1 MRLISCYIEGF
12 GKLRKLEIKFED
24 GLNCFVKENGW
35 GKSTFA
41 AFLRVMFYG
50 FEGETKRN
58 EFENERKYY
67 RPWAGDVYGGELVFE
82 TDGRTYRI
90 QRVFGTKKSDD
101 ESVIY
106 DVETNLPVS
115 GFSDNIGEELFQL
128 DSVSF
133 QRTVYIGQNECET
146 SSTDGINAKI
156 GNISEGTADI
166 NNYDEASARL
176 KAVING
182 MSPNKKTGEL
192 YKRKKELSE
201 LKERVRRTGIV
212 ESRIQK
218 LRERRESI
226 GKMRSDAAE
235 YQYNVAERER
245 AAGYFPGALPDE
257 KELQE
262 KIDRARELEKMKA
275 RLDTVKMPLRDRERC
290 EELMSRYFP
299 YKQDDRSGIHMP
311 SDMELDKCSDIWNE
325 IRQNRQEIDRLN
337 RQLANV
343 DRTSDKAV
351 PGYIAEEK
359 KTYGR
364 KISGVCAVLAIVV
377 FVGTLFLRLTGVITV
392 QIMALGFVAAV
403 IAGVLGIIIRNG
415 NRAGEHLQND
425 MYSRL
430 GENAEDSALDVED
443 HTSLYKEISELIEL
457 DKREIEE
464 NIKKLQSVTTEYGLH
479 LDLDNFGGDID
490 QIRELVDLN
499 RRQKA
504 LSRAQ
509 YECGSVREEICLYIE
524 CLGFEPAEDVLSQL
538 IEIQGRLN
546 NYNDRCMAVSGAAD
560 RIHTDNDVTDSEVD
574 LNIDSRIAECDVEL
588 ADLIGELEDI
598 KDIAVQLEQKQPE
611 FDCDIKRYELVSKTY
626 DLLGQA
632 KEKFTARYTEPV
644 KRAFDKY
651 YLCVSDKEN
660 DMQMNSEMDI
670 SYRDQGMYRDKKT
683 LSAGLKDLTDVCIRA
698 ALVDVM
704 YQGER
709 PVLIMDDPF
718 VNLDDRNMVGAVR
731 LMSLLEEKYQIIY
744 FTCSQNRV
752 L

>member
-58 EFENERKYY
+58 ELENERKYY

-82 TDGRTYRI
+82 ADGRTYRL
-90 QRVFGTKKSDD
+90 QRVFGAKKSED
-101 ESVIY
+101 ESAVY

-115 GFSDNIGEELFQL
+115 GFPDNIGEELFQL

-166 NNYDEASARL
+166 NKYDEASARL
-176 KAVING
+176 KAVINS

-212 ESRIQK
+212 ESRIQT
-218 LRERRESI
+218 LRERRDSI

-235 YQYNVAERER
+235 YQYNVAEREK

-262 KIDRARELEKMKA
+262 KIDRARDLEKMKA
-275 RLDTVKMPLRDRERC
+275 HLDTLRMPLHDRERC

-299 YKQDDRSGIHMP
+299 DKQAGKSDIHMP
-311 SDMELDKCSDIWNE
+311 SDMELDKCSVIWNE
-325 IRQNRQEIDRLN
+325 IMQNRQEIERLD

-343 DRTSDKAV
+343 DRTSDRAV

-359 KTYGR
+359 KTSRR
-364 KISGVCAVLAIVV
+364 KTPVVCAAVAVVV
-377 FVGTLFLRLTGVITV
+377 FVVTLFLRSTGVISF

-403 IAGVLGIIIRNG
+403 IAGVLGLVIRNS
-415 NRAGEHLQND
+415 NRTGEHLQSGT
-425 MYSRL
+425 YSRS
-430 GENAEDSALDVED
+430 GKNAEDSAVNVED

-457 DKREIEE
+457 DKREIDE
-464 NIKKLQSVTTEYGLH
+464 NIKKLQSVTAAYGLQ
-479 LDLDNFGGDID
+479 LDPDNFGEDID
-490 QIRELVDLN
+490 RVRELVLLY
-499 RRQKA
+499 RKQKA
-504 LSRAQ
+504 LGKAQ
-509 YECGSVREEICLYIE
+509 YECGAVREEICFYIE
-524 CLGFEPAEDVLSQL
+524 CLGFEPADDVLSQL
-538 IEIQGRLN
+538 IEIQGRLK
-546 NYNDRCMAVSGAAD
+546 NYNDRCRAVSGTAD
-560 RIHTDNDVTDSEVD
+560 RIRTDKDLSSFEVD
-574 LNIDSRIAECDVEL
+574 SNIDSRIAECDVEL
-588 ADLIGELEDI
+588 ADLIGELEEI

-611 FDCDIKRYELVSKTY
+611 LDRDMKRYDLVSKTY

-644 KRAFDKY
+644 KKAFDNY
-651 YLCVSDKEN
+651 YSCIVDREN
-660 DMQMNSEMDI
+660 DIQMDAGMNI
-670 SYRDQGMYRDKKT
+670 SYRDLGMYRDKRT
-683 LSAGLKDLTDVCIRA
+683 LSAGLRDLTDVCIRA

-704 YQGER
+704 YQGES

-718 VNLDDRNMVGAVR
+718 VNLDDRNMAGAVR